1 MSIFLGIE
9 KNNETARENVKLAQS
24 TADTAEREK
33 RLLGVELEDVRREQA
48 TTLKFETLT
57 KTQCMQVS

>member
-1 MSIFLGIE
+1 MS
-9 KNNETARENVKLAQS
+9 RENVKLAQS

-57 KTQCMQVS
+57 KTQCMQVSWLENIILKKLNL